1 MSFKNWSTG
10 FLIFIIGILPAV
22 AFQPKDN
29 TINFIVGFPPGGG
42 TDLVLKPYIQG
53 IEKRGYKVTVEY
65 KPGAGGQLAFS
76 KYVKDL
82 SVDESTLM
90 VFSSQGLALN
100 AILPADQK
108 TLQEGWNIDSIGLVT
123 DFARS
128 PFVLITSKQS
138 GLDSW
143 EKFVQSL
150 KNSNGEIKKNG
161 IGSEPTK
168 LISNYFKTLLGDDGK
183 SIKNINYKGM
193 APVVTDILGGHI
205 DFAFAPV
212 GLVVGHHEAGNLNI
226 IAVTGAER
234 HPKLTK
240 IPAVAE
246 TFKDFDFNAIWGI
259 VLKSSSSIEAIQFYN
274 KLFKEIAA
282 DPEIKEILLQREAM
296 ITVKEMGPAEMK
308 RKYFLLKNIYLKS
321 Q

>member
-1 MSFKNWSTG
+1 MKKIILTFFVCLFSGLVHAAG
-10 FLIFIIGILPAV
+10 FAPT
-22 AFQPKDN
+22 DN

-53 IEKRGYKVTVEY
+53 IEKRGYKVLVNY

-76 KYVKDL
+76 KYVKDVA
-82 SVDESTLM
+82 VDDSTLL
-90 VFSSQGLALN
+90 VVGSQGLALN
-100 AILPADQK
+100 AVLPADQK

-128 PFVLITSKQS
+128 PFVLITSKHS

-143 EKFVQSL
+143 QKFAQNL
-150 KNSNGEIKKNG
+150 KNSNSVIKKNG

-168 LISNYFKTLLGDDGK
+168 LISNYFKTLLGADGK
-183 SIKNINYKGM
+183 SIKNVNYKGM

-205 DFAFAPV
+205 DFAFAPI
-212 GLVVGHHEAGNLNI
+212 GLVVGHYEAGNLNI
-226 IAVTGAER
+226 IGVTSAER
-234 HPKLTK
+234 HPKLNK

-246 TFKDFDFNAIWGI
+246 MFKDFDFHANWGI
-259 VLKSSSSIEAIQFYN
+259 ILKSSSSSEAIQFYN
-274 KLFKEIAA
+274 KLFKEVAT
-282 DPEIKEILLQREAM
+282 DPEIKEILLQRQAM
-296 ITVKEMGPAEMK
+296 ITEKEMGPAEMQ
-308 RKYFLLKNIYLKS
+308 RKYFLLKEIYLKS